1 MSDETFRVGDCLP
14 AGFPADD
21 DETAQVLVLAVL
33 ASIHPEGMAIVE
45 LARELND
52 GGDGWVERAV
62 RDLAVA
68 NLVRREDGRAFA
80 TFLFGRFHSPI
91 WAATL

>member
-1 MSDETFRVGDCLP
+1 MNDKSFRVGDCLP

-33 ASIHPEGMAIVE
+33 ASIHPKGMAILDLACE
-45 LARELND
+45 LSEE
-52 GGDGWVERAV
+52 GDDWVERAV

-68 NLVRREDGRAFA
+68 NLVRCEGGTAFA
-80 TFLFGRFHSPI
+80 TFSFPDFHFPDQV
-91 WAATL
+91 ARQ

>member
-1 MSDETFRVGDCLP
+1 MSDKSFRVGVCLP

-33 ASIHPEGMAIVE
+33 ASIHPKGMAILDLACE
-45 LARELND
+45 LSEE
-52 GGDGWVERAV
+52 GDDWVERAV

-68 NLVRREDGRAFA
+68 NLVRCEGGTVAA
-80 TFLFGRFHSPI
+80 TFSFPDFRYPGQSG
-91 WAATL
+91 TQ